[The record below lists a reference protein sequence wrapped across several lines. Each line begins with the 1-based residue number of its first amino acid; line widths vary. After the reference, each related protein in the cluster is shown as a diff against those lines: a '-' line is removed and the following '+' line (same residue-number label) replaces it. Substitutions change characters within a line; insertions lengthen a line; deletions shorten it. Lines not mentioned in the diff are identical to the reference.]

1 MNFGFII
8 YIIGWLLNFQGAFL
22 LVPCIVAMSYG
33 ERSGFAFLISSVISI
48 IIGMICTRKKP
59 KNRSLEHFHL

>member
-48 IIGMICTRKKP
+48 IIGMICTRK
-59 KNRSLEHFHL
+59 

>member
-33 ERSGFAFLISSVISI
+33 ERS
-48 IIGMICTRKKP
+48 
-59 KNRSLEHFHL
+59 

>member
-8 YIIGWLLNFQGAFL
+8 YIIGCLLNFQGAFL

-48 IIGMICTRKKP
+48 II
-59 KNRSLEHFHL
+59 RSEERRVGKECRSRWSPYH